1 MIEGKP
7 MRRWAVRVGA
17 ALFGVFAIALAAAT
31 TAAEEQTAAHQ
42 AAEAAGF
49 LAGSYAATWATYNRC
64 ARVFPDRAAAFVKI
78 RDKID
83 TANRGVAKLAKEK
96 WLAAIELHDGKAKR
110 LEIQEQFDQ
119 LILKNF
125 QQESRNHTQA
135 ELEAN
140 CLGLLRADPSKVF
153 FTNEYPSKVSL
164 MFDYRVGYPWSPP
177 GCEYRVTFP
186 DEPQLSTVTVDERV
200 DIQSRDTRGIRFA
213 LYKCNLPDDY
223 CAAHRRG

>member
-1 MIEGKP
+1 LGLPYSVSSPSRWRQPRQPPKN
-7 MRRWAVRVGA
+7 RRQRIRRRK
-17 ALFGVFAIALAAAT
+17 LLD
-31 TAAEEQTAAHQ
+31 
-42 AAEAAGF
+42 F
-49 LAGSYAATWATYNRC
+49 LQVPTPLRGQPITD
-64 ARVFPDRAAAFVKI
+64 ARGFVKI

-186 DEPQLSTVTVDERV
+186 HEPQLSTVTVDERV